1 MSRRRTFTLAVLAV
15 LLAVWWASE
24 VGRAQET
31 GPPGAAPDPGD
42 REAPEAFEDDTGD
55 VLQTEEPMWDEAG
68 FREERPGRGAGP
80 RRIAFNFRGAS
91 LDEVIEAVAEA
102 SGLDFIKAAEVGGT
116 VTIVTRQPLS
126 VDDALN
132 VLAEVLRVR
141 GATLLRS
148 GDRVTIVPLE
158 EARTLTTKVLQGRP
172 LEEIPD
178 TAEIIHWIEPLRYVD
193 AGRLAQD
200 LAKLMPAYGN
210 LAANADSNTLI
221 ITDTAAGVKRLLT
234 IIKAID
240 NPQVT
245 TSTVRLFPLR
255 NADARSLVDPLMRLF
270 SPPESERSARLR
282 MERFRM
288 MMAARGGGQAQVFEP
303 SERQQVRI
311 VADERTNTLIVS
323 ASPETLQVIEQLITQ
338 LDAEEVGALLDL
350 RVFVLKNADAQ
361 EVARVVRSLFS
372 TTEQASRRLRQLQE
386 EVNRL
391 RFRRGEATA
400 PGPGITAALKE
411 VVRVATDSRTNAV
424 IVMATEDNLQIIAQ
438 LIEELDNE
446 AAATPQTVAIIPL
459 ENADPADLAQVL
471 ADILTTD
478 EQRVRVRRATRSGA
492 RLRPR
497 PQPFSRQPQRSRT
510 PQRRT
515 QAGSSRTRPSPG
527 AGGSSRQRGGGRSEG
542 PSVFEGM
549 SADAAASGPEEFPHI
564 AAIPGVEPGVTLSPG
579 GPAVLGQERRLDVL
593 RGGPERGPRAEPAR
607 LSRPE
612 FEQGESI
619 TITYD
624 ERTGALIVSAPEGTL
639 ELIREIVKR
648 LDADP
653 AEKYRSMVYH
663 LNNADATELADV
675 LNNMFVAAAAAGVP
689 GIAAELRGEVLVVPD
704 VRTNSIII
712 TTAPRNFDLLLPIIE
727 DLDKAPPQVLIQ
739 VLLAEV
745 TLDKSLD
752 LGLDFATWDQL
763 GFGEGQPPREF
774 GAGGTTLFY
783 SIINRNLAGFLN
795 FLQSKGKLDI
805 LSRPQILASDN
816 QPAQINV
823 GQQVPFIRR
832 VQFTEA
838 GNTISTIEY
847 EDVGIILTVTPHIN
861 PTGAVNLEIQAENS
875 SISESTVP
883 ISEQIS
889 AAVFN
894 RELASTT
901 VAIDDGETIVI
912 GGLIENTTEERLSKV
927 PLLGDIPLLGD
938 LFFKNRSEQEVK
950 KELLIILTPRVVR
963 TKEELARL
971 SQKERGRTRSLQ
983 RPDIIEL
990 APPSVP
996 APEGASS
1003 APTPPAEEPAP
1014 TSAPAP
1020 GETSPE

>member
-1 MSRRRTFTLAVLAV
+1 MRRHGTLLLVVLVVA
-15 LLAVWWASE
+15 LGLWWTSE
-24 VGRAQET
+24 VGQAQET
-31 GPPGAAPDPGD
+31 GPPGAALSPGDGGGPQGGD
-42 REAPEAFEDDTGD
+42 REW
-55 VLQTEEPMWDEAG
+55 EESVVDEG
-68 FREERPGRGAGP
+68 FREGRPGRGPSARG
-80 RRIAFNFRGAS
+80 IAFNFRGAS
-91 LDEVIEAVAEA
+91 LDEVIEAVAET
-102 SGLDFIKAAEVGGT
+102 SGLDFIKATEVGGT

-141 GATLLRS
+141 GAALLRS
-148 GDRVTIVPLE
+148 GDRVTIVPLA
-158 EARTLTTKVLQGRP
+158 EARTLSTKVLQGRP

-193 AGRLAQD
+193 AGRLARD
-200 LAKLMPAYGN
+200 LAKLMPSYGN
-210 LAANADSNTLI
+210 LAANSDSNTLI
-221 ITDTAAGVKRLLT
+221 ITDTAANVKRLLT

-245 TSTVRLFPLR
+245 TATVRVFPLK
-255 NADARSLVDPLMRLF
+255 NADAPSLVDPLTRLF
-270 SPPESERSARLR
+270 APPQEAQRSVQARLA
-282 MERFRM
+282 RFRV
-288 MMAARGGGQAQVFEP
+288 MMARGRGEAPGGAGVGEP
-303 SERQQVRI
+303 SARQQVRI

-323 ASPETLQVIEQLITQ
+323 GSPEVLQVVEQLITQ

-350 RVFVLKNADAQ
+350 RVFALKNADAE
-361 EVARVVRSLFS
+361 EVARVVRNLF
-372 TTEQASRRLRQLQE
+372 TVTEGPNRRVRQLQE

-391 RFRRGEATA
+391 RFRRRQGGAPA
-400 PGPGITAALKE
+400 PGPGPMAALKE
-411 VVRVATDSRTNAV
+411 VVKVATDSRTNAV
-424 IVMATEDNLQIIAQ
+424 IVMATEDNLKIIEQ
-438 LIEELDNE
+438 LIQQLDDE

-471 ADILTTD
+471 ADILSTD
-478 EQRVRVRRATRSGA
+478 EQRVRMRRAA
-492 RLRPR
+492 
-497 PQPFSRQPQRSRT
+497 
-510 PQRRT
+510 
-515 QAGSSRTRPSPG
+515 
-527 AGGSSRQRGGGRSEG
+527 RGGGRARQRPQQFRQPTQRGQTRQRQSGGGTQRRAPAGGGGGGRTQPGGRPRGEG
-542 PSVFEGM
+542 PGALEGTLGRASESVPPQPGPTIASVPGT
-549 SADAAASGPEEFPHI
+549 SARVS
-564 AAIPGVEPGVTLSPG
+564 LSPG
-579 GPAVLGQERRLDVL
+579 GPAVLAQERRLDVL
-593 RGGPERGPRAEPAR
+593 RGSTPSGPRAQAAR
-607 LSRPE
+607 LTRPE

-639 ELIREIVKR
+639 ELIREIVTR

-653 AEKYRSMVYH
+653 AEKYRSLVYR
-663 LNNADATELADV
+663 LNNADAAELADV

-704 VRTNSIII
+704 ARTNSIII

-752 LGLDFATWDQL
+752 LGIDFATWDQL

-774 GAGGTTLFY
+774 GVGGTTLFY

-795 FLQSKGKLDI
+795 FLQSRGKLDI

-861 PTGAVNLEIQAENS
+861 PTGAVNMEIQAENS
-875 SISESTVP
+875 SISESTIP

-901 VAIDDGETIVI
+901 VAIEDGETIVI
-912 GGLIENTTEERLSKV
+912 GGLIETTTQERVSKV

-938 LFFKNRSEQEVK
+938 LFFKNRSEVEVK

-963 TKEELARL
+963 TKEDLARL
-971 SQKERGRTRSLQ
+971 SQEEKARTRSLQ
-983 RPDIIEL
+983 RPEVIEL
-990 APPSVP
+990 APPPSP
-996 APEGASS
+996 
-1003 APTPPAEEPAP
+1003 PPAEPPA
-1014 TSAPAP
+1014 
-1020 GETSPE
+1020 E